1 MDDGCE
7 MTYRCLA
14 CCVVHGGTLNSL
26 RLKRNFL
33 GLLRISIAR
42 TPAVINKEETQVV
55 LAIPIHSR
63 SDVLVQKVGRAN
75 ARDCASVGSIH
86 ILIVLST
93 HYRPSHSRDQHNH
106 PHRSRL
112 PFFSAVIFN
121 MSLKHPRT
129 FRVSSAATSKHLLS
143 LTIDRHKVE

>member
-42 TPAVINKEETQVV
+42 TPAVINKEET
-55 LAIPIHSR
+55 
-63 SDVLVQKVGRAN
+63 
-75 ARDCASVGSIH
+75 
-86 ILIVLST
+86 
-93 HYRPSHSRDQHNH
+93 
-106 PHRSRL
+106 
-112 PFFSAVIFN
+112 
-121 MSLKHPRT
+121 
-129 FRVSSAATSKHLLS
+129 
-143 LTIDRHKVE
+143 